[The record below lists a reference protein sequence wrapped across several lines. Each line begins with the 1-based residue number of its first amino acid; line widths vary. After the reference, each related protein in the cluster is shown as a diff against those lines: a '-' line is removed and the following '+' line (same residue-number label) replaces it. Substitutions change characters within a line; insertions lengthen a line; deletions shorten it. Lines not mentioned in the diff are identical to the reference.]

1 MDMVMPPAAAPP
13 RLRTMRR
20 SARPMVALARW
31 PGPNTPAPA
40 LMSRRLRTGPFTMK
54 SGAALLVVADTPWR
68 SKASSHIAST
78 PAITTGRYSG
88 RQPAITA
95 LTAIF
100 STVARPKLGGT
111 RATSSSAARPAAAT
125 AAATRS
131 RVGGTT
137 GSPSVTP
144 RA

>member
-1 MDMVMPPAAAPP
+1 
-13 RLRTMRR
+13 
-20 SARPMVALARW
+20 
-31 PGPNTPAPA
+31 
-40 LMSRRLRTGPFTMK
+40 MK
-54 SGAALLVVADTPWR
+54 SGEGKLVVADTPWR
-68 SKASSHIAST
+68 SKPSSHIAST
-78 PAITTGRYSG
+78 PATTTGRYSG

-95 LTAIF
+95 LIAIF

-111 RATSSSAARPAAAT
+111 SATSASAARPLAAT

-137 GSPSVTP
+137 GRPSVTP

>member
-1 MDMVMPPAAAPP
+1 
-13 RLRTMRR
+13 LI
-20 SARPMVALARW
+20 
-31 PGPNTPAPA
+31 
-40 LMSRRLRTGPFTMK
+40 SRRVRIGPFTMK
-54 SGAALLVVADTPWR
+54 RGAALLVVADTPWR

-78 PAITTGRYSG
+78 PAITTGMYSG

-95 LTAIF
+95 FTAIF
-100 STVARPKLGGT
+100 STVARPKFGGT
-111 RATSSSAARPAAAT
+111 SATSASPGRRAAAT

-137 GSPSVTP
+137 GKPSVTP